1 MSSITQ
7 EAGRAGRDGLPADC
21 ALLWQ
26 KKDAGLLA
34 HFTGQVQDSRE
45 RENAWERYR
54 IIRRYVESEQC
65 RHHQICMHFGETPK
79 WERCGMCDVC
89 QSVPGWFSGKSPLR
103 TKILIAPV
111 PAPVRA
117 TRPLKD
123 SDDGLIAHMKKWRRE
138 LAQTRG
144 VPAFMILH
152 DTTLMD
158 LCRKEPGDLSEL
170 LHVTG
175 IGERKAELYGAEIL
189 KALTGF
195 PK

>member
-1 MSSITQ
+1 M
-7 EAGRAGRDGLPADC
+7 
-21 ALLWQ
+21 
-26 KKDAGLLA
+26 
-34 HFTGQVQDSRE
+34 QDSRE

-79 WERCGMCDVC
+79 WQRCGMCDVC

-144 VPAFMILH
+144 VTAFMILH